1 MIVIID
7 YGLGN
12 LGSIANMCKRL
23 GIRATISSD
32 RTEIEKAEK
41 LILPGV
47 GSFDH
52 GMKNL
57 ESLDLIGLLTDKAIG
72 TTTHILGICL
82 GAQLMTRGSEEGKSP
97 GLGWVQVDTVRFHN
111 EGSENTI
118 KIPHMGWTDVTVE
131 KESPLFR
138 DMYQNSRFYFV
149 HSYYFQCH
157 DREDI
162 LTTSVYGCRFTSA
175 FAKRN
180 IIGVQFHPEKSHK
193 FGMKLLQNFAELL

>member
-23 GIRATISSD
+23 GIRAAISSN
-32 RTEIEKAEK
+32 RAEIEKAEK

-57 ESLDLIGLLTDKAIG
+57 ESLDLIGILTDKVVG
-72 TTTHILGICL
+72 TTTPILGICL

-97 GLGWVQVDTVRFHN
+97 GMGWVQIDTVRFNN
-111 EGSENTI
+111 ESGENTI

-131 KESPLFR
+131 KESPLFQ
-138 DMYQNSRFYFV
+138 DMYQNPRFYFV

-162 LTTSVYGCRFTSA
+162 LTTSVYGSSFTSA